1 MMYIKKTVILTIAL
15 LLSLSMSAQKRKKHV
30 VKKPVVE
37 EPQEDPRITSMREMT
52 QQIII
57 IDSIVA
63 DKDQLLSQL
72 RLSEET
78 GRIVSSVDFFGE
90 GDSTTVFINEMGNKA
105 YLSQPDDSLHQQLCT
120 SDLLG
125 GEWSKPQLLKGIS
138 EGISEAA
145 YPFMLADGTTFYF
158 AGKGEE
164 SIGGYDIF
172 MTRYDARSNSFL
184 KPENIGMPFNSEAND
199 YLFAIDE
206 YAHIG
211 YFVSDRRQPE
221 GKACLYIFIPKESR
235 KTYDPIVYTEA
246 EIRGFADI
254 SSIADTWGNGE
265 ERSAALARY
274 QAISINNMKAT
285 NTDAQ
290 PDDNAVASLELVIND
305 ALTYSSARDFRSREA
320 AVLYK
325 QLIEARQQLCL
336 LNEQLEKSRS
346 FYPQAAGA
354 EKKSLQ
360 REILQAETEVIQ
372 LNSRIHTLEKETR
385 NAEIKVIN

>member
-1 MMYIKKTVILTIAL
+1 MYIKKTVILTIAL
-15 LLSLSMSAQKRKKHV
+15 LLSLSMSAQKWKKHA

-72 RLSEET
+72 RLSDET

-211 YFVSDRRQPE
+211 YFVSDRRQTE

-265 ERSAALARY
+265 ERNAALARY
-274 QAISINNMKAT
+274 YDISINSLKAMNT
-285 NTDAQ
+285 NSQ
-290 PDDNAVASLELVIND
+290 PEDNTTASQELVIND
-305 ALTYSSARDFRSREA
+305 ALTYSSAKDFRSREA

-325 QLIEARQQLCL
+325 QLIEARQQLCS
-336 LNEQLEKSRS
+336 LNGQLEKSRS
-346 FYPQAAGA
+346 YYSKATGA
-354 EKKSLQ
+354 EKQSLR
-360 REILQAETEVIQ
+360 REILQAETQVIQ
-372 LNSRIHTLEKETR
+372 LNSQIQTLEKETR
-385 NAEIKVIN
+385 NAEIKIIK

>member
-1 MMYIKKTVILTIAL
+1 MNIRKTVTLAIAL
-15 LLSLSMSAQKRKKHV
+15 LLPLSMSAQKRKKR

-37 EPQEDPRITSMREMT
+37 VPQEDPRITSMREMT
-52 QQIII
+52 QQITI
-57 IDSIVA
+57 IDSIVT

-72 RLSEET
+72 LLSDET
-78 GRIVSSVDFFGE
+78 GRILSSSAFWGK
-90 GDSTTVFINEMGNKA
+90 GDSTTVFVNEMGNKA
-105 YLSQPDDSLHQQLCT
+105 YFSQPDDSLKQQLCT

-125 GEWSKPQLLKGIS
+125 GEWSKPQLLNGIS
-138 EGISEAA
+138 EGISETA
-145 YPFMLADGTTFYF
+145 YPFMLADGLTFYF

-172 MTRYDARSNSFL
+172 MTRYDAHNNSFL

-221 GKACLYIFIPKESR
+221 GKACLYIFIPQSSR
-235 KTYDPIVYTEA
+235 KTYDPIVYTPA

-265 ERSAALARY
+265 ERNAALDRY
-274 QAISINNMKAT
+274 NAISINRLKST
-285 NTDAQ
+285 NTSSQ
-290 PDDNAVASLELVIND
+290 PQNDDIASEELVIND
-305 ALTYSSARDFRSREA
+305 ALTYSSAKDFRSREA

-325 QLIEARQQLCL
+325 HLIEARQQRCT
-336 LNEQLEKSRS
+336 LNGQLKKSRNYY
-346 FYPQAAGA
+346 FKATGGA
-354 EKKSLQ
+354 EKQSLS

>member
-1 MMYIKKTVILTIAL
+1 MYIKKTVILAIAL
-15 LLSLSMSAQKRKKHV
+15 LLPLSMSAQKRKKR

-37 EPQEDPRITSMREMT
+37 VPQEDPRITSMREMT
-52 QQIII
+52 QQITI
-57 IDSIVA
+57 IDSIVT

-72 RLSEET
+72 LLSDET
-78 GRIVSSVDFFGE
+78 GRILSSSAFWGK
-90 GDSTTVFINEMGNKA
+90 GDSTTVFVNEMGNKA
-105 YLSQPDDSLHQQLCT
+105 YFSQPDDSLKQQLCT

-125 GEWSKPQLLKGIS
+125 GEWSKPQLLNGIS
-138 EGISEAA
+138 EGISETA
-145 YPFMLADGTTFYF
+145 YPFMLADGLTFYF

-172 MTRYDARSNSFL
+172 MTRYDAHNNSFL

-221 GKACLYIFIPKESR
+221 GKACLYIFIPQSSR
-235 KTYDPIVYTEA
+235 KTYDPIVYTPA

-274 QAISINNMKAT
+274 QAISINNMKAM

-290 PDDNAVASLELVIND
+290 PDDNTVASLELVIND

-354 EKKSLQ
+354 EKKTLQ
-360 REILQAETEVIQ
+360 REMLQAEAEVTK
-372 LNSRIHTLEKETR
+372 LYSRIGTLEKEAR